1 MTSET
6 GADPETPTQRR
17 TGAVVTGIIGELLIT
32 FGLLVLL
39 FVGWQVWWVT
49 RAASQASATVVSDLG
64 REFADPALTGTSST
78 PGPAPATASAL
89 TNAGTP
95 TGKAFGLITVP
106 RLGNGP
112 QPVLQGTSTAQLDK
126 GIGHDPTSAMPGQIG
141 NFATAGHRDTYS
153 HPYNRID
160 ALREGDSIVVEVKD
174 GWSVY
179 RVDNS
184 KIVLPHQVEVFA
196 PVPDRVGATP
206 TESWMTLIACEP
218 HWTAQKRWVVH
229 AKLQHWV
236 PRSPATPD
244 AAASP
249 VVRAAL
255 AAPTDHPT
263 GH

>member
-6 GADPETPTQRR
+6 GARGQPPSRHR
-17 TGAVVTGIIGELLIT
+17 AVATVTGVLGELLIT

-49 RAASQASATVVSDLG
+49 RAASQASASVVSDLG
-64 REFADPALTGTSST
+64 REFADPTLLGASGTT
-78 PGPAPATASAL
+78 GPAPATASAI
-89 TNAGTP
+89 TNANT
-95 TGKAFGLITVP
+95 TVGKAFGLITVP
-106 RLGNGP
+106 RFGNGP

-160 ALREGDSIVVEVKD
+160 ALREGDDIVVEVKD
-174 GWSVY
+174 GWAIY
-179 RVDNS
+179 QVDNS

-196 PVPDRVGATP
+196 PTPDRPGVTP
-206 TESWMTLIACEP
+206 TEAWMTLIACEP

-229 AKLQHWV
+229 ARLHHWI
-236 PRSPATPD
+236 PRNTDTPD
-244 AAASP
+244 AAANP
-249 VVRAAL
+249 LVRAAL
-255 AAPTDHPT
+255 AAPSDRPQ
-263 GH
+263 GR